1 MMGLYKG
8 GSVSRDPLICKHCNK
23 RILIT
28 FPYAMQVA
36 LRVKARTGI
45 EMRVYA
51 CPRSHGFH
59 LTSKDLWKE
68 GE

>member
-1 MMGLYKG
+1 MAKG
-8 GSVSRDPLICKHCNK
+8 ALICKSCNK

-45 EMRVYA
+45 EMRVYP

-68 GE
+68 DE